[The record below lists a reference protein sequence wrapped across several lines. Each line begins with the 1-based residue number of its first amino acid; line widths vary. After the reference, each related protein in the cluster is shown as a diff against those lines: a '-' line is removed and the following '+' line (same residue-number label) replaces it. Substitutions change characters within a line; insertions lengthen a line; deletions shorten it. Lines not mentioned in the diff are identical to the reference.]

1 MNPQTIMRRLWAVG
15 VRLELASD
23 GRLFAKPSDRLTDEL
38 RGLCREHKAEL
49 IDFLY
54 QAEATAH
61 AVIEASMRACD
72 AWQDTEQARAQMR
85 RDCLEIPPHLRAD
98 LLAHFDDQYPRKDTQ

>member
-1 MNPQTIMRRLWAVG
+1 LTPTSILKALWAVG

-49 IDFLY
+49 IDFLH

-61 AVIEASMRACD
+61 AVIDAAMHACD
-72 AWQDTEQARAQMR
+72 TWQDNEQDRDQMR
-85 RDCLEIPPHLRAD
+85 RDCLETPPHLRAD
-98 LLAHFDDQYPRKDTQ
+98 LLEHLQKSYPKENQ